1 MDMIADNM
9 IEHLKSIKKNV
20 IDVKQLFYALSLDT
34 ISYCA
39 FGIETNSFKDPN
51 NVLMKRCSQVF
62 SDFRLI

>member
-1 MDMIADNM
+1 MDKIADNM
-9 IEHLKSIKKNV
+9 IEHLKSNKKDI
-20 IDVKQLFYALSLDT
+20 IDVKKVFYALSLDT

-62 SDFRLI
+62 SDFRLV